1 MTTRDHRN
9 EFFKYSPGTHSHNF
23 PVHLSA
29 EHEVLKIP
37 RLLPSDGVRF
47 RSTHTHCA
55 QKLHAETSFP
65 TYLDAAVH
73 TLHSKQVSYVRLCTE
88 SACGNKR
95 RKSSLERQRVEI
107 AWLRSLPIFRSLF
120 DSHRRTCQKWVRG
133 ELASHATW
141 SYYQGISGVSFEAS

>member
-9 EFFKYSPGTHSHNF
+9 EFFKYSSGTHSHDF
-23 PVHLSA
+23 LVHLSA
-29 EHEVLKIP
+29 EHEVLKMP
-37 RLLPSDGVRF
+37 RLLPSDRLLAH
-47 RSTHTHCA
+47 RNST
-55 QKLHAETSFP
+55 QTSFP
-65 TYLDAAVH
+65 TYLDAAGH
-73 TLHSKQVSYVRLCTE
+73 TLHSKQVSYVKLCTE